1 MKAKVMV
8 MALLLVSTTLVAPVS
23 ASTTTPDSDNCD
35 SVDLTVRLF
44 NPLDDTSDCWADVD
58 EIRQGSKAQERAD
71 ILSRAETMQA
81 DQETTVT
88 AYHNTLENA
97 RTVAWT
103 KAEVAALKA
112 LENNSSQAETR
123 VAARAA
129 VEAYYSRMIQNLLQ
143 YRDSRM
149 QELEYLAETRDNL
162 SLASAALEVHVY
174 GFGSVVDT
182 SYDWTLTEDNTN
194 AQVTL
199 PNGSVYNMT
208 TFSWGYTDQD
218 TGVHHST
225 QPLYW
230 GDNIE
235 TVNEENHYVDYIRFY
250 SSYDN
255 QTATAYNSSEIDA
268 LVQEMQSQNT
278 QMLSNINETVNGL
291 YGSYVRGELDIEEYR
306 SVQATA
312 MGWSPDLNSTG
323 YSIYAVTAL
332 GQAGEEIPDL
342 NQTGSMTIETSEFTA
357 NNSSETLT
365 GLMTGSPPSGDAWTV
380 NTTYDPANANGSL
393 MFHVSASNRSVELTE
408 PFTLV
413 GAEDSDGSEIQQVQ
427 MQRYNYR
434 TSNFSELGDKL
445 DRLIELRQEEQIRIE
460 EASSG
465 GGGGGG
471 GIGWPGSDT
480 GGFGL
485 GGGVVMLAIAAVLV
499 GIGVK
504 LYFEVMTP

>member
-1 MKAKVMV
+1 MKGRVMV
-8 MALLLVSTTLVAPVS
+8 MAFLLLSTALVGPVS

-35 SVDLTVRLF
+35 TVDLTVRLF
-44 NPLDDTSDCWADVD
+44 NPFDDTSDCWVDVD
-58 EIRQGSKAQERAD
+58 EIRQGSKEQERAD
-71 ILSRAETMQA
+71 MLSRADTMDA
-81 DQETTVT
+81 SEETVT
-88 AYHNTLENA
+88 NAFHNTLENA

-123 VAARAA
+123 VAARSA
-129 VEAYYSRMIQNLLQ
+129 VEQYYSRMVHNLLEDREQ
-143 YRDSRM
+143 RM
-149 QELEYLAETRDNL
+149 EELAYLAATRDNL
-162 SLASAALEVHVY
+162 SLNSAALEQHHTDISTNDVSFSWDLVRDNP
-174 GFGSVVDT
+174 DT
-182 SYDWTLTEDNTN
+182 
-194 AQVTL
+194 QVPL
-199 PNGSVYNMT
+199 PNGSTMNIS
-208 TFSWGYTDQD
+208 TFTMSYTDQRNGID
-218 TGVHHST
+218 YSNVPVWFDYSHNNVNDPEQEIGYIKYYST
-225 QPLYW
+225 
-230 GDNIE
+230 
-235 TVNEENHYVDYIRFY
+235 
-250 SSYDN
+250 YDN
-255 QTATAYNSSEIDA
+255 RTTEAYNSSEFEA
-268 LVQEMQSQNT
+268 LYDEMLSQNT

-332 GQAGEEIPDL
+332 GQAGEEIPNL
-342 NQTGSMTIETSEFTA
+342 NLTGSMTIQTDEFTA
-357 NNSSETLT
+357 NNSTETLT
-365 GLMTGSPPSGDAWTV
+365 GLMTGEPPSGDAWTV

-393 MFHVSASNRSVELTE
+393 MFHVSASNRSVELSE

-413 GAEDSDGSEIQQVQ
+413 GAEDQDGSEIQQVQ

-460 EASSG
+460 EASNG

-471 GIGWPGSDT
+471 GIGWPG
-480 GGFGL
+480 GGAGL
-485 GGGVVMLAIAAVLV
+485 GIGGGVVMIAIAAVLV